1 MSRTLSLTLPAL
13 LTAAALALS
22 ACGPTRPDA
31 DAAPL
36 AVAGQAP
43 APAPYPSDLSN
54 PAYPANAG
62 TNTGINTGTNTGTGT
77 STGTRVAT
85 APAHAHPSP
94 VKRVQPAYPER
105 VETEYIE
112 SSARAPSAVLGR
124 VTSVETLLS
133 ESPPNSGAGAVI
145 GGVLGGVLGHQV
157 GDGNGNK
164 AATVLGALGGAV
176 AGNSLEKTR
185 SRDVTGYRV
194 HVQLD
199 NGQTRQVTVGQ
210 QRRFSTG
217 ERVRFVG
224 DQLQPA

>member
-1 MSRTLSLTLPAL
+1 MSRTRLLTLPAL

-36 AVAGQAP
+36 AAAGQAP
-43 APAPYPSDLSN
+43 APQSSYPS
-54 PAYPANAG
+54 NADER
-62 TNTGINTGTNTGTGT
+62 GTGT
-77 STGTRVAT
+77 RTVA
-85 APAHAHPSP
+85 APAQTRPSP
-94 VKRVQPAYPER
+94 ATRAQNAYPDR
-105 VETEYIE
+105 VETAPVEPA
-112 SSARAPSAVLGR
+112 ARAPSAALGR

-133 ESPPNSGAGAVI
+133 QSPPNSGAGAVI

-157 GDGNGNK
+157 GSGNGNK
-164 AATVLGALGGAV
+164 AATVLGAVGGAV

-185 SRDVTGYRV
+185 SRDVIGYRV

-199 NGQTRQVTVGQ
+199 NGQTRQVTVSQ
-210 QRRFSTG
+210 QGRFNAG

>member
-1 MSRTLSLTLPAL
+1 MSRTLYLTLPAL

-36 AVAGQAP
+36 AVAGP
-43 APAPYPSDLSN
+43 APAPYPSDRSN
-54 PAYPANAG
+54 PVYPANPV
-62 TNTGINTGTNTGTGT
+62 TNTGTNMGMNTGT

-94 VKRVQPAYPER
+94 VKRVQPAYPDR
-105 VETEYIE
+105 VETEQVE

-157 GDGNGNK
+157 GGGNGNK
-164 AATVLGALGGAV
+164 AATVLGAVGGAV

-210 QRRFSTG
+210 QRHFSTG

>member
-1 MSRTLSLTLPAL
+1 MSRPLSLTLPAL
-13 LTAAALALS
+13 LAAAALVLS
-22 ACGPTRPDA
+22 ACGPTRPDT

-36 AVAGQAP
+36 AVAGPPP
-43 APAPYPSDLSN
+43 APFPNDRSN
-54 PAYPANAG
+54 PSYPINPD
-62 TNTGINTGTNTGTGT
+62 TNTGSNSGK
-77 STGTRVAT
+77 RVAT
-85 APAHAHPSP
+85 QPYPSP
-94 VKRVQPAYPER
+94 VKRIQPAYPDR
-105 VETEYIE
+105 VETAQVE

-145 GGVLGGVLGHQV
+145 GGLLGGVLGHQV
-157 GDGNGNK
+157 GGGNGNK
-164 AATVLGALGGAV
+164 AATVLGAVGGAV

-210 QRRFSTG
+210 RGRFSAG

>member
-31 DAAPL
+31 DIAPL

-43 APAPYPSDLSN
+43 APAPYPSDRS
-54 PAYPANAG
+54 YPVNAG
-62 TNTGINTGTNTGTGT
+62 TNAGT
-77 STGTRVAT
+77 STSTGTGTRVAT
-85 APAHAHPSP
+85 ASAQPHPSP
-94 VKRVQPAYPER
+94 VKRVQPAYPDR
-105 VETEYIE
+105 VETAQTE

-157 GDGNGNK
+157 GGGNGNK
-164 AATVLGALGGAV
+164 AATVLGAVGGAV

-210 QRRFSTG
+210 QNRFSTG

>member
-36 AVAGQAP
+36 AVAGPTP
-43 APAPYPSDLSN
+43 APSPNDRSN
-54 PAYPANAG
+54 PSYPADP
-62 TNTGINTGTNTGTGT
+62 GT
-77 STGTRVAT
+77 STGSNSGTRVAT
-85 APAHAHPSP
+85 APTQPHPSP
-94 VKRVQPAYPER
+94 VKRVQPAYPDR
-105 VETEYIE
+105 VETAQIE
-112 SSARAPSAVLGR
+112 PSARAPSAVLGR

-157 GDGNGNK
+157 GGGNGNK
-164 AATVLGALGGAV
+164 AATVLGAVGGAV

-210 QRRFSTG
+210 QSRFSTG

>member
-1 MSRTLSLTLPAL
+1 MARILSLTLPAL
-13 LTAAALALS
+13 LTTLALS

-31 DAAPL
+31 DTAPL
-36 AVAGQAP
+36 SVAGQAP
-43 APAPYPSDLSN
+43 APTDRSN
-54 PAYPANAG
+54 PSYPANPGAG
-62 TNTGINTGTNTGTGT
+62 GNTGTGT
-77 STGTRVAT
+77 RVAN
-85 APAHAHPSP
+85 APAQSHPSP
-94 VKRVQPAYPER
+94 VKRVLSAYPDR
-105 VETEYIE
+105 VETAQAEP
-112 SSARAPSAVLGR
+112 SARAPSAVLGR

-157 GDGNGNK
+157 GGGNGNK
-164 AATVLGALGGAV
+164 AATVLGAVGGAV

-210 QRRFSTG
+210 QSRFSTG

>member
-1 MSRTLSLTLPAL
+1 MSRILSLTLPAL
-13 LTAAALALS
+13 LIAAALALS

-36 AVAGQAP
+36 AVAGP
-43 APAPYPSDLSN
+43 APAPYPSDRSN
-54 PAYPANAG
+54 PSYPVNP
-62 TNTGINTGTNTGTGT
+62 GTNTGTSTG
-77 STGTRVAT
+77 TGTRVAT
-85 APAHAHPSP
+85 APAQSHPSP
-94 VKRVQPAYPER
+94 VKRVQSAYPDR
-105 VETEYIE
+105 VETAQTE

-157 GDGNGNK
+157 GGGNGNK
-164 AATVLGALGGAV
+164 AATVLGAVGGAV

-210 QRRFSTG
+210 QGRFSTG

>member
-31 DAAPL
+31 DIAPL
-36 AVAGQAP
+36 AVAGQVP
-43 APAPYPSDLSN
+43 APAPYPSDRS
-54 PAYPANAG
+54 YPVNAG
-62 TNTGINTGTNTGTGT
+62 TNAGNSTSTSTG
-77 STGTRVAT
+77 TGTRVAT
-85 APAHAHPSP
+85 ASAQSHPSP
-94 VKRVQPAYPER
+94 VKRVQPAYPDR
-105 VETEYIE
+105 VETAQTE

-157 GDGNGNK
+157 GGGNGNK
-164 AATVLGALGGAV
+164 AATVLGAVGGAV

-210 QRRFSTG
+210 QSRFSTG

>member
-22 ACGPTRPDA
+22 ACGPTRPNA

-36 AVAGQAP
+36 AVAGPAP
-43 APAPYPSDLSN
+43 APAPYPSDRSN
-54 PAYPANAG
+54 PSYAVNPG
-62 TNTGINTGTNTGTGT
+62 TSMGTSMGTSTGT

-85 APAHAHPSP
+85 APAQSQPSP
-94 VKRVQPAYPER
+94 VKRVQPAYPDR
-105 VETEYIE
+105 VETAQTE

-157 GDGNGNK
+157 GGGSGKDL
-164 AATVLGALGGAV
+164 ATVAGAVGGAV
-176 AGNSLEKTR
+176 VGNNVEIGR
-185 SRDVTGYRV
+185 A
-194 HVQLD
+194 HV
-199 NGQTRQVTVGQ
+199 
-210 QRRFSTG
+210 
-217 ERVRFVG
+217 
-224 DQLQPA
+224 

>member
-31 DAAPL
+31 GAAPL
-36 AVAGQAP
+36 AAAGP
-43 APAPYPSDLSN
+43 APAPSPTDRSN
-54 PAYPANAG
+54 PSYPANPG
-62 TNTGINTGTNTGTGT
+62 TGTGT
-77 STGTRVAT
+77 DNTNTGTGTRVAT
-85 APAHAHPSP
+85 APAQSQPSP
-94 VKRVQPAYPER
+94 VKRVQPAYPDR
-105 VETEYIE
+105 IETAQAEP
-112 SSARAPSAVLGR
+112 SARAPSAVLGR

-157 GDGNGNK
+157 GGGNGNK
-164 AATVLGALGGAV
+164 AATVLGAVGGAV

-210 QRRFSTG
+210 QSRFSTG

>member
-31 DAAPL
+31 DIAPL

-43 APAPYPSDLSN
+43 APAPYPSDRS
-54 PAYPANAG
+54 YPVNAG
-62 TNTGINTGTNTGTGT
+62 TNAGNSTSTSTG
-77 STGTRVAT
+77 TGTRVAT
-85 APAHAHPSP
+85 ASAQSHPSP
-94 VKRVQPAYPER
+94 VKRVQPAYPDR
-105 VETEYIE
+105 VETAQTE

-157 GDGNGNK
+157 GGGNGNK
-164 AATVLGALGGAV
+164 AATVLGAVGGAV

-210 QRRFSTG
+210 QSRFSTG

>member
-31 DAAPL
+31 DIAPL

-43 APAPYPSDLSN
+43 APAPYPGDRS
-54 PAYPANAG
+54 YPVNAG
-62 TNTGINTGTNTGTGT
+62 TNAGTSTGT

-85 APAHAHPSP
+85 ASAQSHPSP
-94 VKRVQPAYPER
+94 VKRVQPAYPDR
-105 VETEYIE
+105 VETAQTE

-157 GDGNGNK
+157 GGGNGNK
-164 AATVLGALGGAV
+164 AATVLGAVGGAV

-210 QRRFSTG
+210 QSRFSTG